1 MEGSREGL
9 AVPCRPAK
17 PPAELPSHL
26 LPTDPAPPV
35 SPQIPSGNLGMFGS
49 SGAAQARTMQQPP
62 QPPVQPL
69 SSSQPSLRAQVPP
82 FLSPQVGPIA
92 ARADAGAPMAGGIGA
107 MGTSLVMR
115 ASSPPLARS
124 SQPVRRGHL
133 QDGPWS
139 GSVSAAH
146 REQVP
151 GGKAMPPTLQ
161 WCGFCP
167 GLRIIQVNPMTC
179 PSWERNVTR
188 RNIA

>member
-1 MEGSREGL
+1 MAAGTVSALRWESTMEGSREGL

-92 ARADAGAPMAGGIGA
+92 ARADAGAPMAGGEFTTPSTVISARPQGA
-107 MGTSLVMR
+107 SAGR
-115 ASSPPLARS
+115 PLERLS
-124 SQPVRRGHL
+124 VR
-133 QDGPWS
+133 
-139 GSVSAAH
+139 
-146 REQVP
+146 
-151 GGKAMPPTLQ
+151 
-161 WCGFCP
+161 CP
-167 GLRIIQVNPMTC
+167 
-179 PSWERNVTR
+179 
-188 RNIA
+188 

>member
-1 MEGSREGL
+1 MEGSRDGL

-26 LPTDPAPPV
+26 PPTDPAPPV

-82 FLSPQVGPIA
+82 FLSPQVGPVA
-92 ARADAGAPMAGGIGA
+92 VRADAGAPMAGGIGA

-115 ASSPPLARS
+115 ASSPTPSTVISARPQGASAGRPLGAAPCPPLIGSRS
-124 SQPVRRGHL
+124 LGERLRLPRCRGA
-133 QDGPWS
+133 
-139 GSVSAAH
+139 VFA
-146 REQVP
+146 QV
-151 GGKAMPPTLQ
+151 L
-161 WCGFCP
+161 
-167 GLRIIQVNPMTC
+167 
-179 PSWERNVTR
+179 E
-188 RNIA
+188 